1 MTLQQS
7 PSEPEHYRFVF
18 KHYRIHPLS
27 EALVHYKRG
36 KDKKTGAKLSH
47 WTPVEHGGRTEC
59 YVYDDYGIVVLSSAE
74 CSVKDA
80 FCYRT
85 GRLIAK
91 GRATTALAI
100 RNGVAK
106 HLPKY
111 TQIVS

>member
-1 MTLQQS
+1 ME
-7 PSEPEHYRFVF
+7 SEYRFVF
-18 KHYRIHPLS
+18 KHYRTHPLS
-27 EALVHYKRG
+27 ETLVHYQRG
-36 KDKKTGAKLSH
+36 KDKETKEKLTNWS
-47 WTPVEHGGRTEC
+47 PLERGGRTEC
-59 YVYDDYGIVVLSSAE
+59 YVYDEDGIVVLASSE
-74 CSVKDA
+74 CSMRDA

-85 GRLIAK
+85 GRLIAR